1 MLQLQLINKALMVR
15 LKNGFYTIAVISLF
29 LNACS
34 SKKEDKK
41 DNTKP
46 PTPTSKVDVFIA
58 TPTAISE
65 NIEVPGSLAP
75 FEETNLQPEIS
86 GKVTGIYFKE
96 GSVTNK
102 GSLLVKLY
110 DADLQAQLKKLV
122 VQLEIA
128 KKTEQ
133 RQNELLKIN
142 GISQQDYDLSLLAV
156 KNLQADIDILRTS
169 IDKTELRAPFTGKIG
184 LRSISMGAYINPQT
198 IVATLRQVDQL
209 KLDFTVPERYS
220 TKMKPGNIIHFKVDG
235 SNQLFNATIIAN
247 ENYITEDNRSLK
259 VKAVALK
266 QNENLVP
273 GAFAKVQV
281 PLGKEDAALMIPTQ
295 AVIPQARN
303 KKVILFNGGVAEM
316 QVVTTGI
323 RDSSMVEIT
332 SGLKA
337 GDTILITGLLT
348 TRQGSKVQ
356 VNKVMN
362 QGPL

>member
-1 MLQLQLINKALMVR
+1 MFQLQLIMASFRK
-15 LKNGFYTIAVISLF
+15 GFFAIVTASLL
-29 LNACS
+29 LNACG
-34 SKKEDKK
+34 DKK
-41 DNTKP
+41 AENKSSAKP
-46 PTPTSKVDVFIA
+46 AAPPSKVDVFIV
-58 TPTAISE
+58 TPAAISE

-86 GKVTGIYFKE
+86 GRVTGIYFKE
-96 GSVTNK
+96 GALTNK

-110 DADLQAQLKKLV
+110 DADLQAQLKKLI

-156 KNLQADIDILRTS
+156 KNLQADIDILKTN
-169 IDKTELRAPFTGKIG
+169 IDKTELRAPFTGTIG

-198 IVATLRQVDQL
+198 VVATLREVNRL

-220 TKMKPGNIIHFKVDG
+220 TKMKPGNIVHFKVDG
-235 SNQLFNATIIAN
+235 ETQLFNATIIAN
-247 ENYITEDNRSLK
+247 ENNITEDTRSLR
-259 VKAVALK
+259 VKAVAVK
-266 QNENLVP
+266 ENNNLVP

-303 KKVILFNGGVAEM
+303 KKVILLNAGVAEM

-337 GDTILITGLLT
+337 GDTVLISGLLT
-348 TRQGSKVQ
+348 TRQGAKVM
-356 VNKVMN
+356 VNKVVN
-362 QGPL
+362 KTP